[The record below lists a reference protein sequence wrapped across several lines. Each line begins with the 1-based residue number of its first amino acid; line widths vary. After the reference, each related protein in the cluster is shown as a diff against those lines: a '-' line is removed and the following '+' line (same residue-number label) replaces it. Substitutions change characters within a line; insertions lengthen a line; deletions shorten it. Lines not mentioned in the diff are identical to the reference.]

1 MPASEDIQPGSAPDI
16 EAMLE
21 SVRSAAESEAPGDS
35 PDAAGGSAAPTD
47 EAASPKGGASR
58 ASSDAPS
65 PASPGSRAT
74 GDVAGPTDDIELLLR
89 QAQEAVASVADPTRT
104 LPDGITSF
112 ELRELSGS
120 APSTERASLELLR
133 DVELDLKIELG
144 RTHMYLEDVLKLRKG
159 SVVTLDKL
167 AGDPVDIYVNGRHV
181 ARGEVLVLN
190 DNFCVRVAEL
200 IAGEEQGGS

>member
-21 SVRSAAESEAPGDS
+21 SVRSAAESEAEGISADS
-35 PDAAGGSAAPTD
+35 PEGSAASRDT
-47 EAASPKGGASR
+47 AASPKAAVSP
-58 ASSDAPS
+58 APS
-65 PASPGSRAT
+65 GAPTSASPGSRAT
-74 GDVAGPTDDIELLLR
+74 GEMAGPTDDIELLLR
-89 QAQEAVASVADPTRT
+89 QAQEAVASVADPDRT

-112 ELRELSGS
+112 ELRELRGA
-120 APSTERASLELLR
+120 APSTEKASLELLR

-200 IAGEEQGGS
+200 IAGEEKGTA